1 MAMKMRHGVIAGLIS
16 LALTGTGCLTV
27 ADDEGPILSVELYW
41 DEDPRAPSGPDDPN
55 FIGGTCE
62 TAGVEVMEW
71 HLLDADGEEVQTNI
85 SSARGSAHPCYNA
98 IDILGLPPGTYRLEI
113 NGYDDEDNLRWT
125 ETSGELNVLRF
136 DVMYAFDI
144 PEP

>member
-1 MAMKMRHGVIAGLIS
+1 MAMTMRHGVIAGLSS
-16 LALTGTGCLTV
+16 LAFAGTGCLTV

-41 DEDPRAPSGPDDPN
+41 DEEPENG

-62 TAGVEVMEW
+62 TAGVETMEW

-85 SSARGSAHPCYNA
+85 SSARSSAHLCYNA
-98 IDILGLPPGTYRLEI
+98 IDILGLDPGTYRLEI
-113 NGYDDEDNLRWT
+113 AGYDSDNVLRWT
-125 ETSGELNVLRF
+125 ETSGPLKVLRF

-144 PEP
+144 PEE